1 MQTSSRVPP
10 KRNPDTQKIYRQQF
24 ILQILLP
31 LLLLSILLLGLGALA
46 SISGTQGGI
55 NHTAVWAHISTIFM
69 VIFLF
74 ITGLGALAILIFGIY
89 ALAWLLSR
97 LPEYSYIAQLYLQ
110 LFGRHIQTLADK
122 SISPFI
128 MIRSL
133 WAGICSVFNQKPSR
147 DDISGKK

>member
-10 KRNPDTQKIYRQQF
+10 KRNPETQKTFTQQF
-24 ILQILLP
+24 YLQILLP
-31 LLLLSILLLGLGALA
+31 VLLFSIILLGLGVLA
-46 SISGTQGGI
+46 SVSGTQGGI

-69 VIFLF
+69 VILLF
-74 ITGLGALAILIFGIY
+74 IAGLAAFAILLLGIY

-110 LFGRHIQTLADK
+110 LFGRHIHTLADK

-128 MIRSL
+128 MIRSV
-133 WAGICSVFNQKPSR
+133 WAGILSVFNQKTSQ
-147 DDISGKK
+147 DDLSGKR